1 MSKQIKVGAVP
12 VGGGAPIA
20 IQSMCNTKTADAA
33 ATVAQ
38 IHALEAAGCEIVRV
52 AVPDMAAADTVGAI
66 RRAIGIP
73 LVADIHFD
81 YKLALRCVEQGIDKI
96 RINPG
101 NIGSHD
107 RVRAVADAC
116 REHGIPIRIGVNGGS
131 LEKDLLE
138 KYGGVTAE
146 ALVESAMG
154 HVHLL
159 QACHF
164 DDICLSVKC
173 SSVPVN
179 MKAYQMLSERTDYP
193 LHLGV
198 TEAGTPGMGIIK
210 SAIGIGGLLC
220 QGVGDTIRVSLTA
233 DPVEEIYAAKRILAA
248 AGIRRMGPNLIAC
261 PTCGRTGYDMIPIAE
276 EVERRLQGCTK
287 PITVAVMGCVVNGPG
302 EARAAD
308 VGIAGGQ
315 GEGLVFRRGEILY
328 KVPQERLVDALM
340 EEIEKL

>member
-1 MSKQIKVGAVP
+1 
-12 VGGGAPIA
+12 
-20 IQSMCNTKTADAA
+20 
-33 ATVAQ
+33 
-38 IHALEAAGCEIVRV
+38 
-52 AVPDMAAADTVGAI
+52 
-66 RRAIGIP
+66 
-73 LVADIHFD
+73 
-81 YKLALRCVEQGIDKI
+81 
-96 RINPG
+96 
-101 NIGSHD
+101 
-107 RVRAVADAC
+107 
-116 REHGIPIRIGVNGGS
+116 
-131 LEKDLLE
+131 
-138 KYGGVTAE
+138 
-146 ALVESAMG
+146 
-154 HVHLL
+154 
-159 QACHF
+159 
-164 DDICLSVKC
+164 
-173 SSVPVN
+173 